1 MTRSMLTRAA
11 ALATLLAAGALAA
24 PAQASLPDHRAVGTI
39 AGGSFAGVRL
49 GPKGDTAGETRRN
62 PDVAG
67 DGQTCMEFVAEQPA
81 RNGGEPELR
90 RVRICR

>member
-1 MTRSMLTRAA
+1 MTRSTITRAA
-11 ALATLLAAGALAA
+11 ALATLMTAGAFIA
-24 PAQASLPDHRAVGTI
+24 PAQARLPDLEAAGTI

-49 GPKGDTAGETRRN
+49 GPKSDTAGEARRN

-81 RNGGEPELR
+81 RDGGEPELR
-90 RVRICR
+90 RIRICR

>member
-11 ALATLLAAGALAA
+11 ALATLLAAGAFAV

-49 GPKGDTAGETRRN
+49 GPKSDTVGETRPSR
-62 PDVAG
+62 DVAG

-81 RNGGEPELR
+81 RAGGEPELR
-90 RVRICR
+90 RIRICR

>member
-11 ALATLLAAGALAA
+11 ALATLMAVGAFAA
-24 PAQASLPDHRAVGTI
+24 PAQAGLPDHRAVGTI

-49 GPKGDTAGETRRN
+49 GPKNDAASETRPSR
-62 PDVAG
+62 DVAG

-81 RNGGEPELR
+81 RDGGEPELR
-90 RVRICR
+90 RIRICR